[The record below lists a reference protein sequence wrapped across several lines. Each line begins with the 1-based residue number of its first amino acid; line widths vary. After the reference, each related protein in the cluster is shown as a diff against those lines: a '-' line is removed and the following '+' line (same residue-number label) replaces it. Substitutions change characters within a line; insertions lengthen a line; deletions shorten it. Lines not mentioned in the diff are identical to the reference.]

1 MDERA
6 AQLLLNP
13 FPRYADFARLVQW
26 RSMASGQT
34 LFLPITNWSTNS
46 FTSSPTQV
54 TNGGQRFHC
63 IRSP

>member
-1 MDERA
+1 
-6 AQLLLNP
+6 LLLNP

-46 FTSSPTQV
+46 FTAAPGWCFPPGQFQFTDPQA
-54 TNGGQRFHC
+54 TNSGQ
-63 IRSP
+63 